1 MEPLTIIAM
10 IVTAGL
16 GAVSLYYSGKYQQ
29 AKKVL
34 NNLVDMI
41 EDDKITEEELLTFVK
56 SIKELISY
64 V

>member
-1 MEPLTIIAM
+1 M